1 MKRILFIALVAPLI
15 LLSCSKST
23 QEKGKE
29 QEKDK
34 KEEKKS
40 EKEVQADIKASTV
53 IEEGQEVPGFS
64 FTTTEGKSYSMK
76 DLKGKVVLLNFFA
89 TWCPTCM
96 KEMPALQKQVWDK
109 YKSSDEFFMV
119 SIGREHSMKEM
130 NEFKHKKPYDFHFA
144 PDTGRVIYKKFAKKY
159 IPRNVLVDRKG
170 KIIYQC
176 TGYKEDEFKKM
187 LGVLEKKL

>member
-1 MKRILFIALVAPLI
+1 MKRILFIALVVPL
-15 LLSCSKST
+15 LLFSCSKSA
-23 QEKGKE
+23 QEQGKE
-29 QEKDK
+29 QEKEQK
-34 KEEKKS
+34 EKKS

-53 IEEGQEVPGFS
+53 IEVGQEVPGIS

-76 DLKGKVVLLNFFA
+76 DLRGKVVLLNFFA

-109 YKSSDEFFMV
+109 YQSSDEFFIV
-119 SIGREHSMKEM
+119 SIGREHNMKEM
-130 NEFKHKKPYDFHFA
+130 KEFKQKKPYDFHFA

-176 TGYKEDEFKKM
+176 TGYKEDEFKEM